1 MMKPSVLNFGLIAD
15 IISFRSAIKSD
26 PSSVEEMVITVSAL
40 ELLLFVDPI
49 GGHLDLRNYGNFSL
63 PECPA
68 IFISAIKSKKYIGV
82 SIDTRNE
89 RTNE

>member
-40 ELLLFVDPI
+40 EFPS
-49 GGHLDLRNYGNFSL
+49 LRRSNWWPFGS
-63 PECPA
+63 
-68 IFISAIKSKKYIGV
+68 
-82 SIDTRNE
+82 T
-89 RTNE
+89 